1 MFENRGHDGQDS
13 GGVIVPFGAEFN
25 YPSMS
30 NLEAVGASKEGLFIM
45 HFQRLL
51 CQLRYCHEFY
61 KGYIHTTWDVRGKWP
76 KNVADSKGR
85 HMSPDNAVAF
95 ALEEEDQGF
104 DAFVA
109 GLVFVFGLRSGHSP
123 DDWHCVALACSAGCH
138 RSLSIAIVLAF
149 VFGMSLWAPSLKKG
163 FDDPAKIPVL
173 EAALGRK
180 NGSLLLERI
189 KELCEH
195 AELKPFVRSNI
206 RGLFGNFW
214 LPVAHWVCTYF
225 CLLT

>member
-1 MFENRGHDGQDS
+1 
-13 GGVIVPFGAEFN
+13 
-25 YPSMS
+25 
-30 NLEAVGASKEGLFIM
+30 
-45 HFQRLL
+45 
-51 CQLRYCHEFY
+51 
-61 KGYIHTTWDVRGKWP
+61 
-76 KNVADSKGR
+76 
-85 HMSPDNAVAF
+85 MSPDSHLAPLKYFEFSFVFAFDAVAF
-95 ALEEEDQGF
+95 ALEEEDQGPEGKPNPLINQKFLLRMMQEGF